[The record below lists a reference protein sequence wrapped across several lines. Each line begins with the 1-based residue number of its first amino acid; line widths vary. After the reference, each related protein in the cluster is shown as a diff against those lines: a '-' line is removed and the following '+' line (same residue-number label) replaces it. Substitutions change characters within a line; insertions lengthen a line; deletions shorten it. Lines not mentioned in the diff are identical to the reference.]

1 MVALTAP
8 GRTIPMPTAPA
19 DWSPPPATTGVP
31 AARPTSA
38 AAAGES
44 RPVVSGPSWQR
55 GQERR
60 LEFRRLEH
68 LGRPAPVRD
77 VEQQRARGIGHVGR
91 PLTGQLE
98 PDVVLRQQDAA
109 DA

>member
-31 AARPTSA
+31 AVRPTSA

-44 RPVVSGPSWQR
+44 RPVISGPSYSEGRSVALSSAASSIWDDQR
-55 GQERR
+55 RCATSSSSVPEASAMSVARS
-60 LEFRRLEH
+60 
-68 LGRPAPVRD
+68 PVSLNR
-77 VEQQRARGIGHVGR
+77 
-91 PLTGQLE
+91 T
-98 PDVVLRQQDAA
+98 
-109 DA
+109 